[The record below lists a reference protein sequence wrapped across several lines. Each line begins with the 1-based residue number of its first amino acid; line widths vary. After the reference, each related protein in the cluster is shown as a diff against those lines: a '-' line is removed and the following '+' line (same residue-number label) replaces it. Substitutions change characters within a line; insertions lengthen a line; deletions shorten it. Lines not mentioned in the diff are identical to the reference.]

1 MRVNVNPATILALL
15 AENDDLRARIG
26 MLEPQ
31 AELLRVLSGEH
42 IIAERDRLRAEVE
55 ALRRERDALAKVA
68 KQFLEATDDLLTDDP
83 DMPSHSR
90 TVADHE
96 ASMEAMRA
104 LLARPSAADQGGEA
118 GQ

>member
-42 IIAERDRLRAEVE
+42 IIAERDRLRAENE
-55 ALRRERDALAKVA
+55 ALRRVLRLIVEFGGGHGSKGYNAAIEFDARV
-68 KQFLEATDDLLTDDP
+68 EAL
-83 DMPSHSR
+83 
-90 TVADHE
+90 
-96 ASMEAMRA
+96 A
-104 LLARPSAADQGGEA
+104 LLARPSAADQEERK
-118 GQ
+118 